1 VFPGETRKYFVEFH
15 DMTLQMGGDYS
26 WATAIRR
33 WDIKLPMD
41 QSWDHQVDKLLIVH
55 VETQST
61 HYKVVEI
68 AFFNRERKHKKVPR
82 ILQLTRTIMRVRR
95 VQNRAL
101 LTLFQAQRKVME
113 ENLGKDKVELTR
125 T

>member
-1 VFPGETRKYFVEFH
+1 
-15 DMTLQMGGDYS
+15 MTLQMGGDS

-33 WDIKLPMD
+33 WGMKLPMD
-41 QSWDHQVDKLLIVH
+41 QSWDHQVDKLLIVD

-61 HYKVVEI
+61 DYKVVET
-68 AFFNRERKHKKVPR
+68 AFFNRERKDKKVPR
-82 ILQLTRTIMRVRR
+82 ILQLTHTITRVRR

-113 ENLGKDKVELTR
+113 ENLERTR
-125 T
+125 WS

>member
-1 VFPGETRKYFVEFH
+1 MFPGETRKYFVEFH
-15 DMTLQMGGDYS
+15 DMTLQMGGDS

-61 HYKVVEI
+61 HYKVVET
-68 AFFNRERKHKKVPR
+68 AFFNRERKDKKVPR

>member
-1 VFPGETRKYFVEFH
+1 MFPGETRKYFVEFH
-15 DMTLQMGGDYS
+15 DMTLQMGGDS

-61 HYKVVEI
+61 HYKVVET
-68 AFFNRERKHKKVPR
+68 AFFNRERKDKKVPR
-82 ILQLTRTIMRVRR
+82 ILQLTHTITRVRR

-113 ENLGKDKVELTR
+113 ENLCKDKVELTR